1 MVKVPQSVKSSMV
14 VAADKLRHISFN
26 GKLEGV
32 WDPEFN
38 QKPDENPP
46 EESTD
51 EGEPWP
57 YPEPNLARISVAPT
71 LEGCFRGVY
80 PNVWKLFEGRKQPY
94 MQFSVYQPIF
104 EGDERVVLPQTL
116 IDERLVWD
124 AAAVGEYLILDKV
137 YMKHVGVIHVLNTE
151 SSPSLK
157 IHPFNDKKLP
167 LTTAGPRDIKI
178 VQIK

>member
-1 MVKVPQSVKSSMV
+1 MSKVPRSIQSKLV
-14 VAADKLRHISFN
+14 VSADKLRHISFN
-26 GKLEGV
+26 AKLEGI

-38 QKPDENPP
+38 QKEDETPP
-46 EESTD
+46 EPVE
-51 EGEPWP
+51 EEVEPWP
-57 YPEPNLARISVAPT
+57 YPEPNLARISVAMT

-80 PNVWKLFEGRKQPY
+80 PNVWRLFEGRKQPY
-94 MQFSVYQPIF
+94 LQFSVYQPIF
-104 EGDERVVLPQTL
+104 EGHERVVLPQTL

-124 AAAVGEYLILDKV
+124 AAAVGEYLILDEV
-137 YMKHVGVIHVLNTE
+137 YMKHVGIIHVLNTE

-178 VQIK
+178 VKK